1 MTEKASRRNRTV
13 YPFPTRRVLIPFEW
27 KFSAE
32 EFERVKVGVFPD
44 DMGHWLIFLEGRR
57 RQFLYFVRS
66 WSGYTVYKLLVEKSQ
81 HEYRVAEAWVSR
93 DPHQYTST
101 DPKYDAEILAMVIEN
116 VLLNPEVDRP

>member
-81 HEYRVAEAWVSR
+81 HEYRS
-93 DPHQYTST
+93 
-101 DPKYDAEILAMVIEN
+101 PKPGSAGIHTNMQ
-116 VLLNPEVDRP
+116 VLIPNTTRKFLPW